1 MTKTTEENADRL
13 RKAALAMA
21 GDPNF
26 EVFITLLRERR
37 EAWVRDMA
45 GPAVYHNHAELAA
58 TAAHVTELDFIIE
71 LATADAGQA

>member
-1 MTKTTEENADRL
+1 MSKPADDNGERL

-26 EVFITLLRERR
+26 DLFMALLRERR

-45 GPAVYHNHAELAA
+45 GPAVYHNHAELAT
-58 TAAHVTELDFIIE
+58 TAAHVAELDFIID